1 MLAKGD
7 PAPDFVG
14 MTARG
19 TPLRLSSLKG
29 RRVVL
34 YFYPKASS
42 PGCTRESREFADR
55 YARFQERGVEVV
67 GVSVDD
73 QSAQKRFA
81 ERCSLPF
88 PLVADLD
95 REISRQYGVLGAF
108 GYARRITFLLDPV
121 HRVEH
126 VVESFLPG
134 PHVAQAERLL
144 LSKGAMPAAP
154 SRTSPVHR

>member
-1 MLAKGD
+1 MLVKGD

-55 YARFQERGVEVV
+55 YSRFQERGVEIV

-73 QSAQKRFA
+73 PSAQQRFA
-81 ERCSLPF
+81 ERCSL
-88 PLVADLD
+88 
-95 REISRQYGVLGAF
+95 
-108 GYARRITFLLDPV
+108 
-121 HRVEH
+121 
-126 VVESFLPG
+126 
-134 PHVAQAERLL
+134 
-144 LSKGAMPAAP
+144 
-154 SRTSPVHR
+154 